1 VVSVLGSVRK
11 DTDEPPSLQVYRMLA
26 SAISRRAFGPGNRLP
41 SERELSSRVGVSRAT
56 LRVALRALHD
66 DGLLE
71 PAHGKGWHV
80 VNPDVVEEEGLEPP
94 LSFTEMAAARGLT
107 SSADVLYQDV
117 RPGTIEEAEELGI
130 APGSPVFCL
139 DRLRRLDKVP
149 VAIASVCMPA
159 ALVEPVA
166 DLDYSEQSL
175 YAALRERCG
184 IRPVRSDYVLQAQ
197 GASRADAELLELE
210 AGKPVLVGDYKCFDD
225 QDRAFEIGRITYRGD
240 RYRFRTVLRTQR

>member
-1 VVSVLGSVRK
+1 MLGAVRK
-11 DTDEPPSLQVYRMLA
+11 DTDEPPSLQVYRMIA

-107 SSADVLYQDV
+107 PSADVLYQGV

-130 APGSPVFCL
+130 APGAPVFCL

-149 VAIASVCMPA
+149 VAVASLCMPA
-159 ALVEPVA
+159 ALVEPVIE
-166 DLDYSEQSL
+166 LDYTQQSL

-184 IRPVRSDYVLQAQ
+184 IRPVRSDYALQAQ
-197 GASRADAELLELE
+197 GASTTDAELLELE
-210 AGKPVLVGDYKCFDD
+210 AGNPVLVGEYTCFDD
-225 QDRAFEIGRITYRGD
+225 QDRLFEIGRIVYRGD
-240 RYRFRTVLRTQR
+240 RYRFKTVLRTQHRS